1 MSKELSLAEL
11 DMEQATHLPPR
22 EVMWGCRSNAG
33 STSVSVHYTNGS
45 YDGNGDGD
53 TSQVGLINVAALNGN
68 LDGNGN
74 GSSFLNL

>member
-1 MSKELSLAEL
+1 VGLPEQRRWHLSV
-11 DMEQATHLPPR
+11 R
-22 EVMWGCRSNAG
+22 
-33 STSVSVHYTNGS
+33 HYTNGS

>member
-1 MSKELSLAEL
+1 MSKGLSVAEL

-33 STSVSVHYTNGS
+33 GTHVTVNYTNGS
-45 YDGNGDGD
+45 YDGNGDGN
-53 TSQVGLINVAALNGN
+53 TSQVGLINVSALNGN
-68 LDGNGN
+68 LDGDGN